1 MPVFVGDWDADTAD
15 LTCEEDG
22 AYWRLVRH
30 YWRRGA
36 PPDDDR
42 RLARI
47 VGVSPARWRLMRP
60 ALAVFFVVALGVWTH
75 KRVERELRGAVARKM
90 AYVERAAKGGRAK
103 AAKKA
108 ASSTTQAL
116 LEGVLKPCT
125 SPSPSPEVKDSPSGK
140 VFHLQGAS
148 ADSLPVGDPRH
159 AQAKAAE
166 ASMTPEEKATMQA
179 ELRALAAT
187 MKTKRMP
194 E

>member
-36 PPDDDR
+36 PPDDDH

-47 VGVSPARWRLMRP
+47 VGVSPTRWRSMRP
-60 ALAVFFVVALGVWTH
+60 ALTVFFVIALGVWTH
-75 KRVERELRGAVARKM
+75 KRVERELVDAVSRKR

-125 SPSPSPEVKDSPSGK
+125 SPSPSPEGNNGPSDN
-140 VFHLQGAS
+140 VIPLQGAS
-148 ADSLPVGDPRH
+148 ADSLPVGDPRR
-159 AQAKAAE
+159 AQAEAAE
-166 ASMTPEEKATMQA
+166 AAMTPEEKATMQA